1 MTPAHVHPGPAGP
14 GPAELVVGAAVLL
27 VTVGYLAAAGRLR
40 RRGDS
45 WPLIRDASF
54 AAGGL
59 GTVWATLGDPWGGPF
74 TQHVVRHLVVAMMA
88 PLLFV
93 AAHPLTLAL
102 RALAPGGVRRR
113 LVAVAHSGAVALL
126 FFPPLAAV
134 LDVGGLWLLYR
145 TELFA
150 ATAHRPL
157 LHSAVQVHMAAAGL
171 LFTFAVCGLDPVRR
185 RWSLGVRGA
194 TVLAAGTAHAVLART
209 LYSRPP
215 PGTAFTTADLRLGAQ
230 WMYYGGDLAEA
241 GLAVLMGVAW
251 YAGAGRARARRRRRG
266 CEDEVV
272 DRPAR
277 GTRRPSQDSRNRRGI
292 MNTTARTPLDG
303 PTRQKRLVIYLNDHL
318 AGATAGVELAR
329 RMAQEHRGSPYGE
342 TLESLR
348 KEISQD
354 RQALVRLLADLDVP
368 VRHYK
373 TYGAWLGEKAARL
386 KPNGRLLRRSGLAL
400 LVELEALRLGAQGKA
415 SLWRG
420 LLAASAQD
428 SRLDAD
434 RLEELLRR
442 AVRQIKTL
450 DSLHAR
456 VATTLLFPANRREP
470 ESAPTAE
477 TSSPT

>member
-14 GPAELVVGAAVLL
+14 GPAELVVAGAALL

-40 RRGDS
+40 RRGDV
-45 WPLIRDASF
+45 WPRVRDASF
-54 AAGGL
+54 AAGGV
-59 GTVWATLGDPWGGPF
+59 GTAWATLGEAWGGPF
-74 TQHVVRHLVVAMMA
+74 TQHVVRHLVVGMA
-88 PLLFV
+88 ASLLFV
-93 AAHPLTLAL
+93 AARPLTLAL
-102 RALAPGGVRRR
+102 RALAPGRVRRR
-113 LVAVAHSGAVALL
+113 LVSLAHSGAVGLLL
-126 FFPPLAAV
+126 FPPVAAV

-145 TELFA
+145 TDLFA
-150 ATAHRPL
+150 AAAHRPP
-157 LHSAVQVHMAAAGL
+157 LHGAVQAHMVAAGL

-185 RWSLGVRGA
+185 RWGLAVRGA
-194 TVLAAGTAHAVLART
+194 TLLAAGAAHAVLART

-215 PGTAFTTADLRLGAQ
+215 PGTGFGAADLHQGAQ
-230 WMYYGGDLAEA
+230 WMYYGGDLVEA
-241 GLAVLMGVAW
+241 GLAVLMGTAW
-251 YAGAGRARARRRRRG
+251 YAGTGRAGARRRRRG
-266 CEDEVV
+266 LPDEVV
-272 DRPAR
+272 DRPGR
-277 GTRRPSQDSRNRRGI
+277 GTRRPSPDSGSRRRI
-292 MNTTARTPLDG
+292 MNTTARTSPDG

-329 RMAQEHRGSPYGE
+329 RMTREHHGSAYGE
-342 TLESLR
+342 ILESLR

-354 RQALVRLLADLDVP
+354 RQDLVRLLADLDVP
-368 VRHYK
+368 VRRYK
-373 TYGAWLGEKAARL
+373 TYGAWLGEKAARM

-400 LVELEALRLGAQGKA
+400 LIEIEALRLGAQGKA

-456 VATTLLFPANRREP
+456 AATELLFPAMRPAP
-470 ESAPTAE
+470 ESTPATE
-477 TSSPT
+477 TNTPS